1 MRLQEYDQAHT
12 PLHPINGFEYEG
24 DSNALIV
31 TKQKLTIITINNKSS
46 IKKKAQNFKELN
58 AQQ

>member
-12 PLHPINGFEYEG
+12 PLYSINGFEYEG

-31 TKQKLTIITINNKSS
+31 TKQKLTINNKSS